1 MIQKEKRK
9 NDSEVVGGAY
19 VPPIFINGGEAMG
32 KTKADLEKEV
42 ADLKI
47 EIVRLRYE
55 NDRLRGVIAET
66 EQKCRAKAEE
76 IKNLSSVFMETFVN
90 AENMIREASGG
101 IKAAR
106 KEIHD
111 FVVVEKADRPRKK
124 TGPKSIVTPED
135 AAYIHELLSSGSSLQ
150 AIADRLTADYTSD
163 DGEVQK
169 HFSKSLIQKV
179 SKQEPPKGK
188 WYSGSDGNKVYY
200 DNFREALRSGKDI
213 HFEAKTEV

>member
-1 MIQKEKRK
+1 
-9 NDSEVVGGAY
+9 
-19 VPPIFINGGEAMG
+19 MG
-32 KTKADLEKEV
+32 KTKADIEKEV
-42 ADLKI
+42 EDLTMKLKEKTLELDNANN
-47 EIVRLRYE
+47 EIVRLRSE
-55 NDRLRGVIAET
+55 NDRLKSVIAET

-76 IKNLSSVFMETFVN
+76 VKNLSSVFMETFVN
-90 AENMIREASGG
+90 AEKMIREASGG

-106 KEIHD
+106 KEINNFAD
-111 FVVVEKADRPRKK
+111 VEQADRPRKK

-150 AIADRLTADYTSD
+150 AVADRLTADYTD
-163 DGEVQK
+163 DTGEVQK

-188 WYSGSDGNKVYY
+188 WFSGSDGNKVYY